1 MPNNPHE
8 TDDHDSWLTLD
19 EAAREF
25 NVSRR
30 TLERLR
36 AKKVLPGTRTG
47 RYLRMRREDVRRA
60 LIFQDPTATYR
71 ELLSVPDH
79 TPLKS
84 WLLGWKATMRNLDEK
99 TPSRQA
105 AERWIDTLIE
115 THPDWTVGQ
124 YTVKHAVHAAEAA
137 GVPET
142 QPIFIAA
149 LRGIP
154 QDLSMLAV
162 LQELFPLMNPMVREP
177 EPETETED

>member
-1 MPNNPHE
+1 MPTKK
-8 TDDHDSWLTLD
+8 TDTDGSDQWLTLD

-25 NVSRR
+25 QVSRR

-71 ELLSVPDH
+71 ELLSVPEH

-84 WLLGWKATMRNLDEK
+84 WLMGWKATMSNLEEDA
-99 TPSRQA
+99 PARLA
-105 AERWIDTLIE
+105 AESWIDAVIE
-115 THPDWTVGQ
+115 RHPDWTVGQ
-124 YTVKHAVHAAEAA
+124 YTVGHAVMAAEAA
-137 GVPET
+137 GVPRT

-149 LRGIP
+149 LKGIP
-154 QDLSMLAV
+154 QDLSMLEV
-162 LQELFPLMNPMVREP
+162 LQELFPLMNPMLREP
-177 EPETETED
+177 EAED